1 MKTDLDIPEMKID
14 FIIIMVFTAMVETIE
29 VIKTIIIL
37 IEIMIKI
44 GLTKLTRETQTSPAG
59 GIAA

>member
-1 MKTDLDIPEMKID
+1 MKTDLDITEMKTD
-14 FIIIMVFTAMVETIE
+14 FIIMVFTAIIETIE
-29 VIKTIIIL
+29 DIKTIIIL
-37 IEIMIKI
+37 LEVMINK